1 MPVIVFIF
9 ISFIQM
15 NVLYAAGITD
25 PANSPYCTLTSQEVC
40 VDSADRVISGVTVTR
55 PCWRYEKVYS
65 CFGAVNECQPYID
78 RGCAQTQSN
87 CLIND
92 PAIGCVL
99 YGNTF
104 ECQRYA
110 TTSTTTQVCGAP
122 QVCLGQSCFTPAQ
135 TSNTDF
141 GQVAAQ
147 FASVAAAGASAGN
160 SGGVTIFE
168 GTPEYC
174 NRIIGN
180 IVNCCN
186 GSGVLT
192 PLFKKQCSA
201 SAVALA
207 GAKDART
214 AHFVGSVCAVQGPI
228 GGCLRTTEN
237 WCTFPSLLARIIQEQ
252 GRPQLGISWG
262 TASTPDCRGFTSA
275 ELQQLNFSTMDL
287 SELQADILNNLSLPN
302 GASMG
307 SAVSTKINN
316 YFQNNTSPSGGALP

>member
-1 MPVIVFIF
+1 MQLMFIAF
-9 ISFIQM
+9 SIFM
-15 NVLYAAGITD
+15 FVVNVYAFTPI
-25 PANSPYCTLTSQEVC
+25 NSPYCTLVNSQVC
-40 VDSADRVISGVTVTR
+40 VDTADRVINGITVSR
-55 PCWRYEKVYS
+55 PCWEFQDTYS

-104 ECQRYA
+104 ECPRYA
-110 TTSTTTQVCGAP
+110 TTTTTTQVCGAP

-147 FASVAAAGASAGN
+147 FASVAAAGVSAGN
-160 SGGVTIFE
+160 AGGFSIFD

-192 PLFKKQCSA
+192 PLFRSNCST

-207 GAKDART
+207 GAKDGRV

-262 TASTPDCRGFTSA
+262 TADAPDCRGFTSA
-275 ELQQLNFSTMDL
+275 ELQQLNFSAMDL
-287 SELQADILNNLSLPN
+287 SELQADILNNLSMPN
-302 GASMG
+302 GTSMG
-307 SAVSTKINN
+307 NAVSSKINN